1 MRKQLHCTIVQC
13 ASNHRGS
20 QFRFLCAWQAVS
32 AIWGRFLSSEGALRH
47 IAGCTPCRVTDL
59 QCQIMSDYISV
70 RLWVTPA
77 PVTQAVAQIGDQ
89 LCRKWKTWATSLAA
103 DSWPC
108 WKHLGPVILF
118 YDLIIQLVY
127 DQTYA
132 VTEEHLSK
140 QTGNRAD
147 SLK

>member
-32 AIWGRFLSSEGALRH
+32 AIWGRFLSSEAFCHLRARWDTSLDAH
-47 IAGCTPCRVTDL
+47 RAVWQTCSVRLWATTFH
-59 QCQIMSDYISV
+59 YISV

-103 DSWPC
+103 DWRC
-108 WKHLGPVILF
+108 WKHLGPMILF
-118 YDLIIQLVY
+118 HDLSTIILRPGPV
-127 DQTYA
+127 DLCSDLRTPF
-132 VTEEHLSK
+132 
-140 QTGNRAD
+140 
-147 SLK
+147 